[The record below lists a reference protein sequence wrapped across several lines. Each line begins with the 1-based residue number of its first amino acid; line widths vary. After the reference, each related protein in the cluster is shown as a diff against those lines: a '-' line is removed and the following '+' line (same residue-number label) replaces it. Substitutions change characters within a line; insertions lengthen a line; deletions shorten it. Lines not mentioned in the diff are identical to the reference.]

1 MQTLGSIEK
10 ATRMACP
17 HCNNLLRDEDVEA
30 ALEGEI
36 VNCPYCGGAIKLPK
50 DVVEKHQ
57 RSKYLGRSLDITC

>member
-1 MQTLGSIEK
+1 
-10 ATRMACP
+10 MACP